1 MLFLML
7 LKNKNKKTM
16 EENNPECDAPQK
28 SYAMFG
34 EEFAYMAITATVAW
48 TFAIINVVTYIA

>member
-1 MLFLML
+1 
-7 LKNKNKKTM
+7 M

-28 SYAMFG
+28 SYTMFG

-48 TFAIINVVTYIA
+48 TFAIINAVSYIA